1 MSAVIVF
8 AGIVVLLAVTGEGCE
23 RPQRDK
29 QAEPVVQAGTHDRRH
44 HFPADIRRIW
54 CRIQRAQFCPFAI

>member
-44 HFPADIRRIW
+44 HFPADIRRI
-54 CRIQRAQFCPFAI
+54 